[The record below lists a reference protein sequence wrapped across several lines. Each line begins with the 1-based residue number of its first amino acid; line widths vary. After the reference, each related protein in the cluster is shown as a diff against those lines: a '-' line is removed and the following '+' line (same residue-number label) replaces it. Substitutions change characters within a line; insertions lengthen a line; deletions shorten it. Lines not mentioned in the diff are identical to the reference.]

1 MRISSTERFGDLPAS
16 RVSSTSANVGD
27 ITIRDSEIIVGE
39 DKTVEFY
46 SNKNRSS
53 NVNIGSIG
61 STGFRPLTVTDSTLP
76 TPEAGEE
83 GFMVY
88 NTTSKTY
95 QVWNGTSWESGN
107 TVTAT
112 TRSSLSSTDTIL
124 INDDGTV
131 GKIIKRDNGSNNSFT
146 PNNINALAAT
156 FDSDSNKLVIAYA
169 DDVDKNGKVVIGELF
184 GSTIIFE
191 TPVVFEAGEV
201 ESLSVVYDSN
211 SNKVV
216 IAYLDA
222 NNVLGKAIVGTY
234 NTAITF
240 PTPATVFLN
249 NNCEYI
255 STTFDSNSNKV
266 VIAYQDSN
274 TTYGT
279 AIVGTVSGTGITFP
293 EPAKVFESAISR
305 SISATFDS
313 NSNKVV
319 VAYKDVGN
327 SDFVTAV
334 VGTVDVNSISFGS
347 PVLVGGKPTDFIS
360 TTFDSNSNKVVIAYQ
375 DSENSSFGT
384 AVVGTVDDTSI
395 SFGTPVVFN
404 EQTSALIG
412 MSFDSVSQTV
422 VISFTDGGE
431 TDYPKYIVGAIE
443 GTSISFR
450 NKTLFYTDAVTGDGA
465 GVVYDP
471 NSNKVYICFRRSAG
485 DGAAHAVQADHN
497 SLTQE
502 NFLGFSNDTY
512 AVGSKAKVQTIGSLS
527 NFHTGLT
534 TGRKYYVLADGS
546 LTLTAGGGRGG
557 TTSPYVGLSVSD
569 TQIRVKG

>member
-1 MRISSTERFGDLPAS
+1 MRIYTNQRFNDLQS
-16 RVSSTSANVGD
+16 YTLTTVDMNVGD
-27 ITIRDSEIIVGE
+27 ILIKEEGDSL
-39 DKTVEFY
+39 EFY
-46 SNKNRSS
+46 SNNG
-53 NVNIGSIG
+53 NVNVGSMG
-61 STGFRPLTVTDSTLP
+61 STGFRPAVVTDSTLP
-76 TPEAGEE
+76 TPEVGGE
-83 GFMVY
+83 GLMVY

-95 QVWNGTSWESGN
+95 NVWDGTSWESDN
-107 TVTAT
+107 QVTAT
-112 TRSSLSSTDTIL
+112 ARSSLSSTDTVV

-131 GKIIKRDNGSNNSFT
+131 GRIIQIANTSVTFT
-146 PNNINALAAT
+146 PNSMNSMAAT
-156 FDSDSNKLVIAYA
+156 FDSYSNKVVIAYA
-169 DDVDKNGKVVIGELF
+169 DTADTTGKVVIGTVT
-184 GSTIIFE
+184 GSASIVFE
-191 TPVVFEAGEV
+191 NPVVFEAGEV
-201 ESLSVVYDSN
+201 DYISVVYDSN

-216 IAYLDA
+216 IAYQDS
-222 NNVLGKAIVGTY
+222 NNLGKAIVGTY
-234 NTAITF
+234 NAAITF
-240 PTPATVFLN
+240 PTPATVFN

-313 NSNKVV
+313 SSNKVV

-384 AVVGTVDDTSI
+384 AVVGTVDGTSI
-395 SFGTPVVFN
+395 SLGTPVVFN
-404 EQTSALIG
+404 EQTSPLLG
-412 MSFDSVSQTV
+412 MSFDSLSQTV
-422 VISFTDGGE
+422 LISFADGGQ
-431 TDYPKYIVGAIE
+431 TDYAKYIVGAIE

-450 NKTLFYTDAVTGDGA
+450 NKTLIYAGDVTGDGA

-471 NSNKVYICFRRSAG
+471 NSNKLFICFRKNAG
-485 DGAAHAVQADHN
+485 DGAANAVQADYN
-497 SLTQE
+497 LLNQE

-512 AVGSKAKVQTIGSLS
+512 TVGSKAKVQTIGSLS

-534 TGRKYYVLADGS
+534 TGRKYYVSPDGS

-557 TTSPYVGLSVSD
+557 SRPYAGLSVSD